1 MVHIPV
7 ERVHQRLRRHR
18 RVGAVMLC
26 LPAPR
31 AANRS
36 YDVALAGDHTSKRR
50 RPMPDHHNLAAEFPL
65 DSSVIY
71 LNHAGICPL
80 PKRSAD
86 AIRRFVH
93 ECETQ
98 GARYYPRWMAMEA
111 RVREQ
116 LAQLIHAPSPDDVA
130 LLKNTS
136 EGLSTVAYGFPWQAG
151 DNVIISDEEFPS
163 NRIVWES
170 LGPRGVSVREVSL
183 TTTEDPE
190 RALIDAADT
199 RTRMIAVSA
208 VQFVSGLRL
217 DLVKLGALCQERDIA
232 FCVDAIQAL
241 GAIRVDVRAAQIDFL
256 AADAHKW
263 LLGPEGIAVFYCAA
277 PWRER
282 LTLHQ
287 FGWHMRENFSDYDA
301 REWRAAPS
309 ARRFECGSPNMLG
322 IHALSATL
330 DLFAEIGMETVE
342 RRVLERTEHLFD
354 LIQACP
360 DLKCISDRKTERY
373 AGIITFCSKSLTT
386 DAAVT
391 QLRNR
396 GVICAARGGGIRFS
410 PHFYTPIEQ
419 LDLAL
424 AAIPG

>member
-1 MVHIPV
+1 M
-7 ERVHQRLRRHR
+7 QDDD
-18 RVGAVMLC
+18 
-26 LPAPR
+26 
-31 AANRS
+31 
-36 YDVALAGDHTSKRR
+36 Y
-50 RPMPDHHNLAAEFPL
+50 LAAEFPL

-98 GARYYPRWMAMEA
+98 GARYYPRWMAMET

-116 LAQLIHAPSPDDVA
+116 LAKLIHAPAPDDIA

-136 EGLSTVAYGFPWQAG
+136 EGLSTVAYGFPWQPE

-170 LGPRGVSVREVSL
+170 LRHRGVSVREVSL
-183 TTTEDPE
+183 TQTEKPE
-190 RALIDAADT
+190 DALIAAADA
-199 RTRMIAVSA
+199 RTRMIAISA
-208 VQFVSGLRL
+208 VQFASGLRL
-217 DLVKLGALCQERDIA
+217 DLVKLGALCHAREIA
-232 FCVDAIQAL
+232 LCVDAIQAV
-241 GAIRVDVRAAQIDFL
+241 GAIEVDVQAAHIDFL

-263 LLGPEGIAVFYCAA
+263 LLGPEGIAVFYCAP

-282 LTLHQ
+282 LALHQ

-301 REWRAAPS
+301 RDWRPAPS
-309 ARRFECGSPNMLG
+309 ARRFECGSPNMIG

-342 RRVLERTEHLFD
+342 RRVLAHAEHLFD
-354 LIQACP
+354 AIQARS
-360 DLKCISDRKTERY
+360 DLECTTSYKTGRY
-373 AGIITFCSKSLTT
+373 AGIVIFRSKSLSV
-386 DAAVT
+386 DDVFK
-391 QLRNR
+391 QLRDQ
-396 GVICAARGGGIRFS
+396 GIICASRGGGIRFS
-410 PHFYTPIEQ
+410 PHFYTPREQ
-419 LDLAL
+419 LDRAL